1 MTTPPSSVTSSNP
14 ENAPSTDGPR
24 AGAPPPLLVRIAGSA
39 FGAGYAPVAS
49 GTVGSAVALA
59 LYWCIPWMHD
69 GWVLLGASIAVTLAG
84 IPVAARMERW
94 YGRDPAE
101 VVIDEV
107 AGMWISLLFVPCTW
121 YAALAAFLF
130 FRAFDIVK
138 PPPARYFDRMH
149 GGFGIMMDDVI
160 AGLYAL
166 ACTQL
171 LLLVIH

>member
-1 MTTPPSSVTSSNP
+1 VNSSAP
-14 ENAPSTDGPR
+14 ANAPSTDGPST
-24 AGAPPPLLVRIAGSA
+24 GANAPSGGRPSLAVLVAGSA

-59 LYWCIPWMHD
+59 IAWFVPWLHD
-69 GWVLLGASIAVTLAG
+69 GWILLAASVAVTLAG
-84 IPVAARMERW
+84 IPIAARMERF

-107 AGMWISLLFVPCTW
+107 AGQWISLLFLPHTW
-121 YAALAAFLF
+121 QAALAAFLF

-166 ACTQL
+166 ACSHL
-171 LLLVIH
+171 LLRFI